1 MRKIK
6 TKTKKTALSK
16 ISWYTTLVLYM
27 IVAVVIVV
35 AAEVVIVVVVISN
48 IYRMLTTYWQF
59 PTRFKYLN
67 ILTTKFSQQ
76 IL

>member
-1 MRKIK
+1 
-6 TKTKKTALSK
+6 
-16 ISWYTTLVLYM
+16 M

-59 PTRFKYLN
+59 PKRFKYFN
-67 ILTTKFSQQ
+67 NQVLTADLIRGYYHPHLPTLQ
-76 IL
+76 IGKLRC